1 MITAQ
6 ESTQALASDRRASP
20 ATDWNAAPLAQLIQ
34 HILTAYH
41 EPLKAEVPRL
51 VQLARRV
58 EREHADQPGCP
69 VGLAALLTD
78 VHEAVESHLAKEER
92 ILFPLILHGR
102 GPTAHMPVQVMT
114 QEHEDH
120 EQSLRH
126 IRELTSDLRIPDH
139 ACASWRDLYGS
150 LARLETELLEH
161 IQLEN
166 TVLFPRALND

>member
-6 ESTQALASDRRASP
+6 QTTQAPASNSRASD
-20 ATDWNAAPLAQLIQ
+20 WNEAPLAHLIQ
-34 HILTAYH
+34 HILTTYH
-41 EPLKAEVPRL
+41 EPLKTEVPRL

-58 EREHADQPGCP
+58 EREHADKPGCP
-69 VGLAALLTD
+69 VGLAALLD
-78 VHEAVESHLAKEER
+78 EVHEAVESHLAKEEQ

-126 IRELTSDLRIPDH
+126 IRELTSDLQTPEH

-150 LARLETELLEH
+150 LARLEAELLEH
-161 IQLEN
+161 IHLEN
-166 TVLFPRALND
+166 TVLFPRALAD